1 VSVDI
6 YGKRADGT
14 AILLRYDHPRSLNM
28 NNVNAR
34 AVLELLGLPC
44 DEGCYGEADIHTV
57 RRAIIKARALFHKKA
72 VHTSISRSYIMHKL
86 TKLSETVETLGGMG
100 ATHIYWA

>member
-1 VSVDI
+1 MSVDI

-14 AILLRYDHPRSLNM
+14 PIMLGYEHPRNLNM

-34 AVLELLGLPC
+34 VVMELLELPC

-57 RRAIIKARALFHKKA
+57 RRAIMKAKALFHRRV
-72 VHTSISRSYIMHKL
+72 VHPSISKAYVQHKL

-100 ATHIYWA
+100 ATVIYWA